1 MKVIAIT
8 GTPGTGKTTVARRM
22 SKEKGC
28 KYVDVTKL
36 VKENKLY
43 DSYDRKKKAYDVDVK
58 TLNKF
63 LIKMIL
69 SETEKT
75 QERPSLSGR
84 RKCKA
89 FSCETK
95 CLVIDSHLSHYL
107 PSRYVDLCIVT
118 KTDLKK
124 LKKRLEKRGYSK
136 AKVRENMD
144 AEIFDVCLN
153 EAKEEGH
160 KVRVVK
166 T

>member
-1 MKVIAIT
+1 MKVIAVT
-8 GTPGTGKTTVARRM
+8 GTPGTGKTTIAKRM
-22 SKEKGC
+22 AKEKGC
-28 KYVDVTKL
+28 KYLDVTKL
-36 VKENKLY
+36 VKENKIY

-58 TLNKF
+58 KLNKF

-69 SETEKT
+69 AEKA
-75 QERPSLSGR
+75 E
-84 RKCKA
+84 K
-89 FSCETK
+89 TK

-107 PSRYVDLCIVT
+107 PARYVDLCIVA

-124 LKKRLEKRGYSK
+124 LKKRLEKRGYSA

-160 KVRVVK
+160 RIKIIK
-166 T
+166 N